1 MARRSSEAAK
11 AATTRAEA
19 YIITAMRL
27 TAGAASD
34 VGKVRK
40 TNEDSYLSAVDRG
53 LFLVCDGMG
62 GAASGEVA
70 SSIAVQTIARRLSEP
85 FNGDD
90 PAEDEQHLLPQTFRL
105 GEAVRLANRSIYD
118 QARTHAGPSGM
129 GTTRVGVWLDQDV
142 ASLAHVGDSRAYLWR
157 NGQLAPVTSDHSLV
171 EAQVRAGLIDREQSL
186 KSEHQNI
193 LLRALGRDPI
203 VEVDLSEVILEPG
216 DALLLCSDGLTRMV
230 TEAAMAAA
238 LADGPGDP
246 QAVCDRL
253 VATANANGG
262 QDNVTVIVVEIAG
275 PRLGGVF
282 GRLLG

>member
-1 MARRSSEAAK
+1 
-11 AATTRAEA
+11 
-19 YIITAMRL
+19 MRL

-40 TNEDSYLSAVDRG
+40 TNEDSYLSEVDRG

-70 SSIAVQTIARRLSEP
+70 SRIAVVTIARRLGEP

-90 PAEDEQHLLPQTFRL
+90 PDEDEKHLLPQTICL

-118 QARTHAGPSGM
+118 QARTHAGQSGM
-129 GTTRVGVWLDQDV
+129 GTTMVGVWLDQDV

-171 EAQVRAGLIDREQSL
+171 EAQVRAGLLDREQSL

-193 LLRALGRDPI
+193 LLRALGARSDRRGGAGR
-203 VEVDLSEVILEPG
+203 SG
-216 DALLLCSDGLTRMV
+216 DGTGRC
-230 TEAAMAAA
+230 AAA
-238 LADGPGDP
+238 LQRRVDQNGAGGGDSRG
-246 QAVCDRL
+246 ALWKDR
-253 VATANANGG
+253 AIRSACAIGWSRRRTPTAAR
-262 QDNVTVIVVEIAG
+262 TTS
-275 PRLGGVF
+275 R
-282 GRLLG
+282 

>member
-1 MARRSSEAAK
+1 
-11 AATTRAEA
+11 
-19 YIITAMRL
+19 MRL

-34 VGKVRK
+34 VGKVRN
-40 TNEDSYLSAVDRG
+40 TNEDSYLSEVDRG

-70 SSIAVQTIARRLSEP
+70 SRIAVLTIARRLGEA

-90 PAEDEQHLLPQTFRL
+90 PAEDEKHLLPQTFRL

-118 QARTHAGPSGM
+118 QARTHAGQSGM
-129 GTTRVGVWLDQDV
+129 GTTMVGVWLDQDV

-157 NGQLAPVTSDHSLV
+157 NGRLAPVTSDHSLV

-203 VEVDLSEVILEPG
+203 VEVELAEVVMEPG

-230 TEAAMAAA
+230 PEPAMAAA
-238 LADGPGDP
+238 LSDGPGDP
-246 QAVCDRL
+246 QGVCDRL
-253 VATANANGG
+253 VAAANANGG
-262 QDNVTVIVVEIAG
+262 QDNVTVIVVEVSG
-275 PRLGGVF
+275 PRLGEGF
-282 GRLLG
+282 RKRLEPPSA